1 MYYLILLLISV
12 MPIIIIERY
21 IYKKDK
27 NKEPIKLLI
36 KLSLGGILSLIITLI
51 ISIILGIIFPVLNA
65 STIKQNLVEVFIYA
79 FIGVALVEEFS
90 KWIVT
95 YIITY
100 NNKEFDELYD
110 MIIYCVFVS
119 LGFACIENIMY
130 VFSSGISVGIR
141 RALFSVPGH
150 ACNGVFM
157 GYYLGLSK
165 IDKHNKKEDLA
176 KKNLLLS
183 ILVPTALHGT
193 FDFCLMSRQIILLL
207 TFYIFVFILYKKSIK
222 KVNEI
227 SKSENK
233 IESNNVTIENN
244 NIQNDN
250 NEQYI
255 NCPNCGKLISGNF
268 CPNCGTKNPLAKN

>member
-21 IYKKDK
+21 IYK
-27 NKEPIKLLI
+27 